1 MKILDHIS
9 RVRDL
14 HIEGYAIFFFIL
26 SLRFVWMI
34 PCWIIYLF
42 LLRRKLKWK
51 ILWVICF
58 IILIQFVFINY
69 REIPKTIQD
78 QVYVNEVIETESYDI
93 VVIKHRLMKYRFYT
107 KNHQLRK
114 NDLIFIQGDVS
125 SYRGQTIFFG
135 FNPKHYFLSQGI
147 VGEIK
152 THQVELIQEGIN
164 INLKDYINRRIEG
177 LSSKEYIK
185 TYLYGEKS
193 ISIEEQTTYQ
203 SLGILFLFSVSGL
216 HFHVLTSI
224 IKKLMFQ
231 FNLSQKSQKTIILLI
246 YLIFV
251 YLYDFSMTI
260 LRITLMYIFHWLNE
274 RFYFKLT
281 HLDLIQC
288 VFLCLI
294 VLNPYLIYHQG
305 ILMVYLIL
313 NFLVLLKPILNGEN
327 WWIKQLKV
335 NGIIQII
342 LIPFKTVNYFI
353 VLVFMPLIVV
363 FLSGPAFLMAWVTF
377 LIPRF
382 DDFYSQMMLTFFN
395 MIQDVSAF
403 GIQFFLPALPSFSI
417 FLYFGTFFLIF
428 YTPSYKRKMMYI
440 LSIFLLYC
448 VQIVKPYESS
458 IKIMMLDVG
467 QGDTFY
473 FESRECK
480 MMIDSYQGSLEF
492 LQNRGIYHL
501 DYLFLT
507 HSDTDHIKEA
517 VEITQYLDVEQVGI
531 SIFDEYPNLYGK
543 LLPLHFGKS
552 ITCGNFHIDVLGPIQ
567 TYPNKNDNSLVL
579 KMKIFDKTFLF
590 TGDIEQEAEQD
601 LMNMYHYNL
610 ASDVLKVA
618 HHGSITS
625 TSNEFLKLVN
635 PKVAWISAGYENR
648 FGFPSQ
654 EIINRLLIHE
664 VQIYRTDLDGT
675 IVFEYHEK
683 KRKWTLHLPF
693 KDDF

>member
-51 ILWVICF
+51 LLWVLCS
-58 IILIQFVFINY
+58 IILIQFVLINY
-69 REIPKTIQD
+69 REIPKTIQN
-78 QVYVNEVIETESYDI
+78 QVYVKEVIKTESYDI
-93 VVIKHRLMKYRFYT
+93 VVIKHRLMKFRFYT
-107 KNHQLRK
+107 SNYQFHK

-147 VGEIK
+147 VGEIE
-152 THQVELIQEGIN
+152 THQIELIQEGFN
-164 INLKDYINRRIEG
+164 INLKDYINHRIEG
-177 LSSKEYIK
+177 LSSKDYIK

-216 HFHVLTSI
+216 HFYVLTSI

-231 FNLSQKSQKTIILLI
+231 FNLSQKHQKTIILFI
-246 YLIFV
+246 YLWFI

-260 LRITLMYIFHWLNE
+260 LRITLMYIFHWVNE

-294 VLNPYLIYHQG
+294 VFNPYFIYHQG
-305 ILMVYLIL
+305 LLMVYLIL
-313 NFLVLLKPILNGEN
+313 NFLVLLKPMLHGEN

-342 LIPFKTVNYFI
+342 LIPFKAINYFI
-353 VLVFMPLIVV
+353 VLVFMPLIVI
-363 FLSGPAFLMAWVTF
+363 FLSGPAFLLAWVTL

-382 DDFYSQMMLTFFN
+382 DGFYSQMMLIFFKV
-395 MIQDVSAF
+395 IQDVSVY

-417 FLYFGTFFLIF
+417 FLYFVNIFLIF
-428 YTPSYKRKMMYI
+428 YTSSHKRKLIHI
-440 LSIFLLYC
+440 LIIFLLFF

-458 IKIMMLDVG
+458 VKVMMLDVG

-473 FESRECK
+473 FESRDCK

-517 VEITQYLDVEQVGI
+517 VKITQYLDVEQVGI
-531 SIFDEYPNLYGK
+531 SIFDIYPELYGK

-552 ITCGNFHIDVLGPIQ
+552 ITCGNFNIDVLGPIKHYQ
-567 TYPNKNDNSLVL
+567 NPNDNSLVL
-579 KMKIFDKTFLF
+579 KIKILEKTFLF

-601 LMNMYHYNL
+601 LINMYGYNL

-625 TSNEFLKLVN
+625 TSNGFLKLVN

-654 EIINRLLIHE
+654 EIIHRLIIHE
-664 VQIYRTDLDGT
+664 VNIYRTDLDGT
-675 IVFEYHEK
+675 VVLKYHEK